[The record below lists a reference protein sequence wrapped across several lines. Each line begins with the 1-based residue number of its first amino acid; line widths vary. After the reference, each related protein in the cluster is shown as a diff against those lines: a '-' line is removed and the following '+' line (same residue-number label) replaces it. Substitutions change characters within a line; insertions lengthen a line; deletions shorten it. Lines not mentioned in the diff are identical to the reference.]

1 MSEPRIKSE
10 LWVQY
15 AVRTAGAAGRA
26 AAVLRRGDSDAGGLI
41 FLLRGREGF
50 VILTQARNGEGNLGF
65 VRASGETPISE
76 EAAEAYVARQIRFDP
91 DLWVVELEAP
101 DGKLPFPARIF

>member
-1 MSEPRIKSE
+1 M
-10 LWVQY
+10 QY

-26 AAVLRRGDSDAGGLI
+26 VAILRRGDRDAGGLV

-50 VILTQARNGEGNLGF
+50 VILTQARNGEGHLGF
-65 VRASGETPISE
+65 VRASGKTPVSE
-76 EAAEAYVARQIRFDP
+76 QAAEAYVARQIRFDP

-101 DGKLPFPARIF
+101 DGELPFPARIF